1 MSEYN
6 KYTALIPY
14 AIKMVNE
21 ILENWEK
28 TTWKWLNTK
37 NEDLTETLDEQK
49 FREYMWE
56 DLIKKHVKVEYW
68 EKFWYQ
74 WKILRINLPAAWDF
88 GWYKFECFISDVA
101 IQDFQYDKKYEEFS
115 FSRDEIEKF
124 DERLSAYLKSYWVK
138 RYWYSHEFFHVIYKI
153 FEEPW
158 SFRLRD
164 NVWYE
169 NSSYNSKIHEW
180 YLWHLLLKV

>member
-68 EKFWYQ
+68 EKFW
-74 WKILRINLPAAWDF
+74 
-88 GWYKFECFISDVA
+88 
-101 IQDFQYDKKYEEFS
+101 
-115 FSRDEIEKF
+115 
-124 DERLSAYLKSYWVK
+124 
-138 RYWYSHEFFHVIYKI
+138 
-153 FEEPW
+153 
-158 SFRLRD
+158 
-164 NVWYE
+164 
-169 NSSYNSKIHEW
+169 
-180 YLWHLLLKV
+180 